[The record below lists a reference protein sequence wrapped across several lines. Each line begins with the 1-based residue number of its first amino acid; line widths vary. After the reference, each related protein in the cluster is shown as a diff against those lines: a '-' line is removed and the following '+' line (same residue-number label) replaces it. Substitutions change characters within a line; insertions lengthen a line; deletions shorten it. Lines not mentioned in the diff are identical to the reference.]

1 MNDRELLRQR
11 VSFLFFRGRNI
22 IYYKSIDDR
31 PRAQYMHVL
40 RNLRE
45 DAKNL
50 LQEFSENTVLDKE
63 IIEMKVF
70 LKSILSIIPVKVK
83 TEECESIIN
92 KLERSL
98 YVNQQEKERTA

>member
-1 MNDRELLRQR
+1 MDDRELLRQR

-45 DAKNL
+45 DAKDL

>member
-45 DAKNL
+45 DAKDL

>member
-1 MNDRELLRQR
+1 MDDRELLRQR

-22 IYYKSIDDR
+22 IYYKSIDNR

-45 DAKNL
+45 DAKDL
-50 LQEFSENTVLDKE
+50 LQEFSDNTVLDKE